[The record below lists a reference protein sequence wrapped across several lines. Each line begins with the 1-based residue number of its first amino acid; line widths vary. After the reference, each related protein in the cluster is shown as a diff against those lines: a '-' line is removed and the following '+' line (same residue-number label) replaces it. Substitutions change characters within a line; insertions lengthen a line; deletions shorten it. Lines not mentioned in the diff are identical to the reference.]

1 MKLYKTVALAFISV
15 LPLANITLAVV
26 QWTSVPQNPGTATF
40 SLAAIDQAGPGDH
53 WEDDWRTITL
63 YKNGVYLASE
73 TGYADW
79 IGIDI
84 QTTAGVHTQ
93 FAAEGDGYITA
104 IVNPDVTPPS
114 VPANLAASNQTETS
128 FTLSWSASTDNYIL
142 TGYQVKVGSTV
153 LGTTSGVTWAVS
165 GLQAGTHQVSVRAVD
180 SIGLTSA
187 WSTAL
192 SVVLPD
198 LTSPTAPTNLV
209 YTSITPNFHCL
220 SWTAAAD
227 AVGVAS
233 YKVYRMQNGVIN
245 QIGITPTLS
254 FCDLYVNPGSVYTY
268 YIRAFDA
275 AGNFSA
281 LSNGVVISTPNAAD
295 SDSDGIPDG
304 LEALFGSQANPSP
317 STDTN
322 LQLKTHRPHQ

>member
-1 MKLYKTVALAFISV
+1 MKLRQKV
-15 LPLANITLAVV
+15 TLALISLLALVNMAHAV
-26 QWTSVPQNPGTATF
+26 IQWTSVPQFPGTATF
-40 SLAAIDQAGPGDH
+40 SLAAVDEAGPGDH

-73 TGYADW
+73 TVFADW
-79 IGIDI
+79 ITIDI

-142 TGYQVKVGSTV
+142 AGYQVKVGSTV
-153 LGTTSGVTWAVS
+153 LGSTSGLTWAAS
-165 GLQAGTHQVSVRAVD
+165 GLQAGTHQFSVRAVD
-180 SIGLTSA
+180 SIGWTSG
-187 WSTAL
+187 WSTPL

-209 YTSITPNFHCL
+209 FTSITPNFHCL
-220 SWTAAAD
+220 DWTAATD
-227 AVGVAS
+227 AVGVAH
-233 YKVYRMQNGVIN
+233 YKVYRMQNGVMN
-245 QIGITPTLS
+245 QVGITPTLS

-268 YIRAFDA
+268 FIRAFDA

-281 LSNGVVISTPNAAD
+281 YSNGVVISTPNAAD
-295 SDSDGIPDG
+295 NDSDGIPDN
-304 LEALFGSQANPSP
+304 LETLFGTQANPNP
-317 STDTN
+317 SADTN
-322 LQLKTHRPHQ
+322 LLLKTHRPHQ